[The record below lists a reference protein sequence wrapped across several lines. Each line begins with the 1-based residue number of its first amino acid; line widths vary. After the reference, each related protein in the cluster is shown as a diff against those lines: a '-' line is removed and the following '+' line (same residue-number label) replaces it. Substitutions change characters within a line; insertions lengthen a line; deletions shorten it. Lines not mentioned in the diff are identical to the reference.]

1 MNEKELCKLNN
12 IYENYK
18 DLYSQTTKEIIN
30 LYSQL
35 IFEGFNSK
43 DDLPVFVLFDNKLR
57 LAYYGIEITGENVI
71 KLMRKNGKITP
82 IDFGF
87 NKKLNNESNT

>member
-57 LAYYGIEITGENVI
+57 LTYYGIEITGENVI
-71 KLMRKNGKITP
+71 ELMRKNGKITP